1 MLVKIGHRPIKNIK
15 EGDLHV
21 SKNKVKTLKRG
32 EYILNGYC
40 GGKGFFLKNKIQ
52 PTKKHEMCLYL
63 TVICVCYRQPGSD
76 ELLRAGYPSRSC

>member
-1 MLVKIGHRPIKNIK
+1 MLVKIGYRPIKNIK

-40 GGKGFFLKNKIQ
+40 GGRAFSYR
-52 PTKKHEMCLYL
+52 TKFN
-63 TVICVCYRQPGSD
+63 Q
-76 ELLRAGYPSRSC
+76 